1 MILLNVIL
9 MAKATST
16 HLFCLDDHKSFSEDV
31 KKRFSDTTRYT
42 VGVYHNREDFINHLI
57 REKEHKFCKVA
68 ILGLHNSKENL
79 EMIDHLTIEIK
90 NIDRSTGII
99 ILSPPERIDEIKRS
113 IRFNID
119 SYIPRN
125 ANAILRIHN
134 TVKRLIS
141 EHSLLI
147 FRKRRNFS
155 FYVLIAVFLLSLL
168 IAIISYFKLPVFF

>member
-1 MILLNVIL
+1 
-9 MAKATST
+9 MAKATNT

-31 KKRFSDTTRYT
+31 RKRFSDTNRYT
-42 VGVYHNREDFINHLI
+42 VSVYHNREDFINHLI

-68 ILGLHNSKENL
+68 ILGLHDSKENL

-90 NIDRSTGII
+90 KIDPSTGII
-99 ILSPPERIDEIKRS
+99 ILSPPEGIDEIKRS

-125 ANAILRIHN
+125 ANTILRIHN

-147 FRKRRNFS
+147 YRKRRNFS

-168 IAIISYFKLPVFF
+168 IAIAICFKLSLFY

>member
-1 MILLNVIL
+1 
-9 MAKATST
+9 MAKTTNT

-31 KKRFSDTTRYT
+31 RKRFSDTSRYT

-57 REKEHKFCKVA
+57 REKEHKFCKVV
-68 ILGLHNSKENL
+68 ILGLHDSKENL

-90 NIDRSTGII
+90 KIDPSTGII
-99 ILSPPERIDEIKRS
+99 ILSPPEGIDEIKRS

-125 ANAILRIHN
+125 ANTILRIHN

-141 EHSLLI
+141 EHSLVI
-147 FRKRRNFS
+147 FRRRRNFS
-155 FYVLIAVFLLSLL
+155 FYILIAVSILSLL
-168 IAIISYFKLPVFF
+168 IAIISYLSLHMFFL